1 MGGADGSAAP
11 TRSPLAEWLLRN
23 RKSRVCDGRGCWGGA
38 SSLKLDAAMR
48 LLRVGGARDQS
59 ASPGAEP
66 VGHVVR
72 RVQRSAKEQREE
84 AALEADRAERER
96 IRRVVT
102 EADEAETAERRRL
115 RDQARLVCRAA
126 KTARMIETHEAS
138 EARRR
143 RASRRARA
151 RGDGHL
157 ASRGGGVPRALET
170 PPELEREPR
179 PEPRPKAPTRSPPS
193 PRRSFTDATSR
204 VRRSRRAG
212 GVVCVTPVDTT
223 GTSECE
229 LTRRLHAPDEE
240 DPRTAW
246 HPRGTEPGAEP
257 GAETVPTRNVRHAR
271 RSSSC
276 TSARRA
282 ARSRRGSSER
292 RGEAKVATTELSL
305 ARRRSRAA
313 SRRVALSR
321 RHHLKITRNRI
332 INLPDDLGDALP
344 CLETL
349 EVRAMRSR
357 GSRVG
362 LGPIASRVPGKV
374 FRTFFERLRIFSERS
389 VPVFF
394 PESRLVRTLD

>member
-23 RKSRVCDGRGCWGGA
+23 RKSRVPTDEGDGAGA

-138 EARRR
+138 EARRAE
-143 RASRRARA
+143 RAAARA
-151 RGDGHL
+151 REETL
-157 ASRGGGVPRALET
+157 ATWRLEEEAFLAHARDAT
-170 PPELEREPR
+170 ELEREPR
-179 PEPRPKAPTRSPPS
+179 PEPRPKAPTRPPPS

-223 GTSECE
+223 GRAVRADS
-229 LTRRLHAPDEE
+229 APA
-240 DPRTAW
+240 R
-246 HPRGTEPGAEP
+246 
-257 GAETVPTRNVRHAR
+257 AR
-271 RSSSC
+271 RGGPANGVASERYRAGC
-276 TSARRA
+276 RAGCRDGCRPETCDARGDQAA
-282 ARSRRGSSER
+282 ARVRDAARG
-292 RGEAKVATTELSL
+292 RGV
-305 ARRRSRAA
+305 
-313 SRRVALSR
+313 
-321 RHHLKITRNRI
+321 
-332 INLPDDLGDALP
+332 
-344 CLETL
+344 
-349 EVRAMRSR
+349 VRANAEGSQGGDDRNCRWRDAVSRS
-357 GSRVG
+357 
-362 LGPIASRVPGKV
+362 
-374 FRTFFERLRIFSERS
+374 FQT
-389 VPVFF
+389 
-394 PESRLVRTLD
+394 